1 MDMQKMLKQARKMQA
16 QLAEVQDS
24 LKEVTVEATAGGG
37 MVKAVMTG
45 EGDLTSLTID
55 PAAVDPNDV
64 ELLQDM
70 IVAAVNEAIRGVSEV
85 ASKQMSSITGGL
97 NIPGMPF

>member
-70 IVAAVNEAIRGVSEV
+70 IVAAVNEASRNAREL
-85 ASKQMSSITGGL
+85 ADQRMSSVTGGL
-97 NIPGMPF
+97 NIPGLM

>member
-1 MDMQKMLKQARKMQA
+1 MLKQARKMQA

-70 IVAAVNEAIRGVSEV
+70 IVAAVNEASRNAREL
-85 ASKQMSSITGGL
+85 ADQRMSSVTGGL
-97 NIPGMPF
+97 NIPGLM

>member
-16 QLAEVQDS
+16 QLAEVQDG

-37 MVKAVMTG
+37 MIKAVMTG
-45 EGDLTSLTID
+45 EGDLVSITID
-55 PAAVDPNDV
+55 PSAVDPEDV

-70 IVAAVNEAIRGVSEV
+70 IVAAVNEASRNAREL
-85 ASKQMSSITGGL
+85 ADQRMSSITGGL
-97 NIPGMPF
+97 NIPGLM